1 VLTLLVMFAVALA
14 STLNAQTTKG
24 TIAGVVTDAQGL
36 VVSGATVTAAAV
48 EGGDVRS
55 TTTGTNGEYRIEAL
69 NLGKYTV
76 TVKAKS
82 FAETIVRD
90 VVVNAS
96 VITSKHVELKISG
109 GVETV
114 TVEAGAETIQTESG
128 ELSKTIPQ
136 VDVKDLPYASLNP
149 YQLAVTLPGV
159 MTVAGRDDATNGT
172 AFAVNGLRPRANNCS
187 MRSTMRTSG

>member
-1 VLTLLVMFAVALA
+1 MRHSSKYMLTFVVMFALLLE
-14 STLNAQTTKG
+14 STLWAQTTKG
-24 TIAGVVTDAQGL
+24 TIAGVVADAQGL
-36 VVSGATVTAAAV
+36 VVPGAAVTAAAA

-55 TTTGTNGEYRIEAL
+55 TTTGPNGEYRIESL
-69 NLGKYTV
+69 ILGKYTV
-76 TVKAKS
+76 TVKAKG

-96 VITSKHVELKISG
+96 MITSNNVELKITG
-109 GVETV
+109 GTETV

-136 VDVKDLPYASLNP
+136 VDVKDLPYSTLNP

-159 MTVAGRDDATNGT
+159 STVAFRDDATNG
-172 AFAVNGLRPRANNCS
+172 
-187 MRSTMRTSG
+187 SGSR